1 MKNTDKFK
9 IKVVNSQTI
18 DGETESVAED
28 GIGSIREK
36 NGVFYIVYKTN
47 SATVMLKTDGTYVE
61 LKRTGDSQYTMNY
74 AAGKSSS
81 CGYNTPYGTINMNVF
96 TKSIKCELTEDGG
109 ELAINYIL
117 ETNGD
122 KLYNDISISV
132 EKRKG

>member
-1 MKNTDKFK
+1 MKNIDEFK

-18 DGETESVAED
+18 DGETDSVAEE
-28 GIGSIREK
+28 GIGSLREK
-36 NGVFYIVYKTN
+36 NGVFYIVYKTKT
-47 SATVMLKTDGTYVE
+47 ATVMLKTDGTYVE

-74 AAGKSSS
+74 AEGKSSGCS
-81 CGYNTPYGTINMNVF
+81 YNTPYGTINMNIF
-96 TKSIKCELTEDGG
+96 AKSIKCGLTEDGG
-109 ELAINYIL
+109 KLAINYIL